1 MKDEVKEYVDQQIDW
16 VRDLKRT
23 ENYWL
28 EKYLESEQRAQKEM
42 ILMNNES
49 TEVFKRQTNEWK
61 DRMEHAISQTITRRE
76 MRSIMIAVVT
86 ILITFLGLL
95 VAIFIRK

>member
-1 MKDEVKEYVDQQIDW
+1 MKLEEKEYIDQQIEW

-49 TEVFKRQTNEWK
+49 TELFKQQTVEWR
-61 DRMEHAISQTITRRE
+61 DRMEQVIGQTVTRRE
-76 MRSIMIAVVT
+76 LRSIIIAAVT
-86 ILITFLGLL
+86 IMLTFLGLL
-95 VAIFIRK
+95 VAIFQHK

>member
-1 MKDEVKEYVDQQIDW
+1 VKPEEKEYVDQQIAW

-28 EKYLESEQRAQKEM
+28 EKYLESELHSEKERMSAHAQSM
-42 ILMNNES
+42 D
-49 TEVFKRQTNEWK
+49 VFKQQTDEK
-61 DRMEHAISQTITRRE
+61 IGKLEKEVSKAVSRPE
-76 MRSIMIAVVT
+76 MRSILIAVVT
-86 ILITFLGLL
+86 ILLTFLGLL

>member
-1 MKDEVKEYVDQQIDW
+1 MKDEAKDYVDQQIAW

-49 TEVFKRQTNEWK
+49 TEVFKHQTNEWK
-61 DRMEHAISQTITRRE
+61 DRMEQSIGQTVTRRE
-76 MRSIMIAVVT
+76 MRSILIAVVT
-86 ILITFLGLL
+86 ILLTFLSLL
-95 VAIFIRK
+95 VAIFMRK

>member
-1 MKDEVKEYVDQQIDW
+1 MKPEEKEYVDQQIAW

-28 EKYLESEQRAQKEM
+28 EKYLESELHSEKERMSAHAQSM
-42 ILMNNES
+42 D
-49 TEVFKRQTNEWK
+49 VFKQQTDEK
-61 DRMEHAISQTITRRE
+61 IGKLEKEVSKAVSRPE
-76 MRSIMIAVVT
+76 MRSILIAVVT
-86 ILITFLGLL
+86 ILLTFLGLL

>member
-1 MKDEVKEYVDQQIDW
+1 MKPEEKEYIDQQIEW

-49 TEVFKRQTNEWK
+49 TEVFKKQTIEWR
-61 DRMEHAISQTITRRE
+61 DRMEAIISQTVTRRE
-76 MRSIMIAVVT
+76 MRSILIAVVT
-86 ILITFLGLL
+86 ILLTFLGLL
-95 VAIFIRK
+95 VAIFMRK